1 MASVVSKFKIFPFVI
16 TGALNIPCIYLIFGC
31 LSIAD
36 IDLLFSDDWINGE
49 VIMLAALCTLIFC
62 IIPFYFLLQL
72 KIINVNKDRIIFRT
86 LIFPFIKREMLFSEY
101 DYLYTNTEII
111 KGRIDYTIWLIKN
124 KKLRDRISSFYYANY
139 DEIIA
144 AIHVKNK
151 GELNIGYI
159 KENLAHFGWK
169 IE

>member
-16 TGALNIPCIYLIFGC
+16 TGALNTIGIYYICSL
-31 LSIAD
+31 LSIAN
-36 IDLLFSDDWINGE
+36 IASVDDWINGE
-49 VIMLAALCTLIFC
+49 VIMLAALCTLIG

-72 KIINVNKDRIIFRT
+72 KIISVNKDRIIFRT

>member
-1 MASVVSKFKIFPFVI
+1 
-16 TGALNIPCIYLIFGC
+16 
-31 LSIAD
+31 
-36 IDLLFSDDWINGE
+36 
-49 VIMLAALCTLIFC
+49 
-62 IIPFYFLLQL
+62 
-72 KIINVNKDRIIFRT
+72 
-86 LIFPFIKREMLFSEY
+86 MLFSEY

>member
-1 MASVVSKFKIFPFVI
+1 MPNIVSKFKIFPFI
-16 TGALNIPCIYLIFGC
+16 IIGALNIPCIYLIWGW
-31 LSIAD
+31 LSIAN
-36 IDLLFSDDWINGE
+36 IKLLSGDDWINGE
-49 VIMLAALCTLIFC
+49 VIVLAVLCTLIC

-72 KIINVNKDRIIFRT
+72 KIISVNKDRIIFRT

-101 DYLYTNTEII
+101 DYLYTNTELI

>member
-16 TGALNIPCIYLIFGC
+16 TGALNTIGIYYICSL
-31 LSIAD
+31 LSIAN
-36 IDLLFSDDWINGE
+36 IASVDDWINGE

-72 KIINVNKDRIIFRT
+72 KIISVNKDRIIFRT

>member
-1 MASVVSKFKIFPFVI
+1 MASVVSKFKIFPFII
-16 TGALNIPCIYLIFGC
+16 TGALNIPCIYLIWGW
-31 LSIAD
+31 LSIAN
-36 IDLLFSDDWINGE
+36 IKLLSGDDWINGE
-49 VIMLAALCTLIFC
+49 VIVLAVLCTLIC

-72 KIINVNKDRIIFRT
+72 KIISVNKDRIIFRT

-101 DYLYTNTEII
+101 DYLYTNIEHT
-111 KGRIDYTIWLIKN
+111 KSGYYDAIWLIKN

>member
-16 TGALNIPCIYLIFGC
+16 IGALNTIGIYYICSL
-31 LSIAD
+31 LSIAN
-36 IDLLFSDDWINGE
+36 IASVDDWINGE
-49 VIMLAALCTLIFC
+49 VIMLAALCTLIG

-72 KIINVNKDRIIFRT
+72 KIISVNKDRIIFRT